1 MPNTL
6 ASTILSQVW
15 PKHWFMIRI
24 ARVLLPWLSLIAW
37 STSQGAPWNDPY
49 PRDAGSANTLYAS
62 FSERPKHLDPQRSYS
77 ADEYL
82 FIAQIY
88 EPPLQYH
95 YLDRPYRL
103 TPLTL
108 ERMPRVTWLDADGE
122 PLAPDSDPA
131 GAAFTEYA
139 FTIKPGIRYQPHPAF
154 ARDGSGGHAYHALDR
169 DTVAGLS
176 RLGDLP
182 LAGTRELLAED
193 YVNGIK
199 RLADPAVHSPIGGL
213 MRQYIVGLEELAEA
227 IGGLRAGESRKSY
240 VDLRPLPLE
249 GVKALGPYRYS
260 IRIKGVYPQ
269 FLFWQAMPF
278 FAPVPWEADRFYG
291 QPGLEA
297 KNISLDWYPIGT
309 GPFYLSENNPNL
321 RMVLAR
327 NPHFHGEVYP
337 DTGDAGDA
345 VAGLLDDA
353 GARLPFIDAAVFSLE
368 KESIPRWNKF
378 LQGYY
383 DSSAIGSDSFDQAVQ
398 FTAGGN
404 AAITEQ
410 MRERGIALSTAVA
423 TTMFYMGFNMLDPV
437 VGGDGERARLLRRAI
452 SIAVDFEE
460 FISIFLN
467 GRGVA
472 AQGPIP
478 PGIFGHLEG
487 RAGMNPYVFDWV
499 DGKPRRKPLE
509 DARALMAEAG
519 YADGRDTASGK
530 PLVLYFEALS
540 RGPDD
545 KARLS
550 WIRKQ
555 YAKLGIQLVV
565 RATDYNRFREKML
578 KGAGQI
584 YMWGWNADYPD
595 PENFLFLLYGP
606 NAKVGNQGENASNYQ
621 SVAFDELFVRMKD
634 MPNGDERLA
643 VIQEMVSIARWDAPW
658 SWGFHPKN
666 FELHHGWLH
675 NVKPNLMANN
685 TLKYRRI
692 DPGRREARRVDWNP
706 PVVWPVIFLIALVV
720 LLLASGFAVYRRR
733 ERGTAL

>member
-1 MPNTL
+1 MARIRSIFLSSLLLL
-6 ASTILSQVW
+6 AAASSCSYAT
-15 PKHWFMIRI
+15 
-24 ARVLLPWLSLIAW
+24 
-37 STSQGAPWNDPY
+37 PWNDPY
-49 PRDAGSANTLYAS
+49 PAHSSLANTLYAS
-62 FSERPKHLDPQRSYS
+62 FAERPKHLDPARSYA

-95 YLDRPYRL
+95 FLKRPYQL
-103 TPLTL
+103 VPLTL
-108 ERMPRVTWLDADGE
+108 VGMPQVTWWDEHGQVLDQSA
-122 PLAPDSDPA
+122 DPA
-131 GAAFTEYA
+131 RVAFSDYEFHIRA
-139 FTIKPGIRYQPHPAF
+139 GIAYQPHPAL
-154 ARDGSGGHAYHALDR
+154 ARDASGAYLYHEMGR
-169 DTVAGLS
+169 ETIAGLN
-176 RLGDLP
+176 RLSDLP
-182 LAGTRELLAED
+182 RNGTRELLAGD

-199 RLADPAVHSPIGGL
+199 RMADPAVHSPIAGV
-213 MRQYIVGLEELAEA
+213 MKQYIVGLDALSSKIAR
-227 IGGLRAGESRKSY
+227 LRAGETEKSTI
-240 VDLRPLPLE
+240 DLRPLPLE
-249 GVKALGPYRYS
+249 GVTAIGPYRYR

-309 GPFYLSENNPNL
+309 GPFYLTQNNPNL
-321 RMVLAR
+321 RMVLER
-327 NPHFHGEVYP
+327 NPHFHAEFYPHAGES
-337 DTGDAGDA
+337 DDAGN
-345 VAGLLDDA
+345 GLLDDA
-353 GARLPFIDAAVFSLE
+353 GAALPFIDAAVYSLE

-383 DSSAIGSDSFDQAVQ
+383 DSSGIGSDSFDQAVQ
-398 FTAGGN
+398 FNSGGD
-404 AAITEQ
+404 AALTDA

-437 VGGDGERARLLRRAI
+437 VGGDGERARLLRQAI

-460 FISIFLN
+460 YISIFLN

-487 RAGMNPYVFDWV
+487 RAGMNPYVYDWV
-499 DGKPRRKPLE
+499 DGAARRKPIE
-509 DARALMAEAG
+509 EARALMEQAG
-519 YADGRDTASGK
+519 FVDGRDTASGK
-530 PLVLYFEALS
+530 PLVLYFEAYS

-550 WIRKQ
+550 WLRKQ
-555 YAKLGIQLVV
+555 FKKLDIQLLV
-565 RATDYNRFREKML
+565 RTTDYNRFREKML
-578 KGAGQI
+578 KGTGQI

-595 PENFLFLLYGP
+595 PENFLFLLFGP
-606 NAKVGNQGENASNYQ
+606 HSKAEEQGENASNYQ
-621 SVAFDELFVRMKD
+621 SKTFDALFRRMKD
-634 MPNGDERLA
+634 MRNGDARLA
-643 VIQEMVSIARWDAPW
+643 IIEEMVAIARRDAPW
-658 SWGFHPKN
+658 AWGFHPKN
-666 FELHHGWLH
+666 FELHHDWLY

-692 DPGRREARRVDWNP
+692 DAALRNEQRARWNP
-706 PVVWPVIFLIALVV
+706 PVMWPVAWLLFIALA
-720 LLLASGFAVYRRR
+720 LLVSGIAAYRRR